1 MVDFPTYVDIN
12 VFVYWLGNHPSFG
25 ETAHA
30 WIKRIEEAP
39 RGRYMTSSLTLYE
52 TPVIIASLTGGS
64 LRDSSLVEG
73 VINPI
78 TSLKGL
84 VIDPLKPEDL
94 TQAVALMKE
103 YDLDYEDSLHLT
115 AALRRSIKEII
126 SDDRDFDKT
135 PLRRTF

>member
-25 ETAHA
+25 ETAHG

-52 TPVIIASLTGGS
+52 TPVIIASLTGGI